1 MMGGEELAEK
11 VGVRKLRRAE
21 REALLARGLKVCS
34 GKPGCGRELPVEA
47 FSSDCTMWD
56 GLSPYC
62 KECRAKRSLCY
73 RSYILGKKDSID
85 AHRKSQEEK
94 AELASR
100 GLKRCINTGCGQI
113 LPIEE
118 FHKNSQTGDGLSAR
132 CKSCNIAHVRKWY
145 DDNPDRVREWRE
157 ANREWGLLHVGAYR
171 ARQAGNEADSFGW
184 LELLEHWASAGVRFD
199 QCHLCGEIGEYGGH
213 NGLHI
218 DHIVPIS
225 RGGAHSMDNL
235 RPACASC
242 NRMKNCSTLDEYRDK
257 VVRTA
262 SFLLSDN

>member
-1 MMGGEELAEK
+1 MGGEELAEK

-62 KECRAKRSLCY
+62 KECRAKRSLYY
-73 RSYILGKKDSID
+73 RSYILGKKESID
-85 AHRKSQEEK
+85 AHRKRQEEK

-100 GLKRCINTGCGQI
+100 GLKRCINTGCGAVK
-113 LPIEE
+113 PVSE
-118 FHKNSQTGDGLSAR
+118 FHKNSDYSDGLNSL
-132 CKSCNIAHVRKWY
+132 CKSCNYSRVAKWARE
-145 DDNPDRVREWRE
+145 NPEWSR
-157 ANREWGLLHVGAYR
+157 LQCGAWR
-171 ARQAGNEADSFGW
+171 ARKIGNRVDDFNWEDLVHHW
-184 LELLEHWASAGVRFD
+184 LANGFRPD
-199 QCHLCGEIGEYGGH
+199 QCHLCGEIGEYGGIA
-213 NGLHI
+213 GLHI
-218 DHIVPIS
+218 DHVIPIA
-225 RGGAHSMDNL
+225 RGGAHAMDNL
-235 RPACASC
+235 RPACADC
-242 NRMKNCSTLDEYRDK
+242 NHMKNRSTLDEYRDR

>member
-1 MMGGEELAEK
+1 MGGEELAEK
-11 VGVRKLRRAE
+11 VGVRKLRRDE

-62 KECRAKRSLCY
+62 KECRAKRSLYY

-100 GLKRCINTGCGQI
+100 GLKRCITTGCGVVK
-113 LPIEE
+113 PVSE
-118 FHKNSQTGDGLSAR
+118 FHKCSDYSDGLNPR
-132 CKSCNIAHVRKWY
+132 CKSCNKAGAKRWY
-145 DDNPDRVREWRE
+145 EENPDRS
-157 ANREWGLLHVGAYR
+157 LAYR
-171 ARQAGNEADSFGW
+171 QSRREQTRLYGGALRATEAGNRVEEFTW
-184 LELLEHWASAGVRFD
+184 LDLLDYWSENSIPFD
-199 QCHLCGEIGEYGGH
+199 RCYLCGEEGVYEGRE
-213 NGLHI
+213 GLHI
-218 DHIVPIS
+218 DHVIPIA
-225 RGGAHSMDNL
+225 RGGAHAMDNL
-235 RPACASC
+235 RPACAPC
-242 NRMKNCSTLDEYRDK
+242 NHMKNRSTLDEYRDR